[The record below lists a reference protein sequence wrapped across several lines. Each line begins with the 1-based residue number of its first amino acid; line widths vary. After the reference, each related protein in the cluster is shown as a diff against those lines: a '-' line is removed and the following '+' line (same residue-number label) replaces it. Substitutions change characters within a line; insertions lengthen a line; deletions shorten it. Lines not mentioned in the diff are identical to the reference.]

1 MKLSEL
7 KKSSPSKLLEIAES
21 MGIENIS
28 RAKKTNINFLNFKSQ
43 G

>member
-7 KKSSPSKLLEIAES
+7 KKSSPAKLLEIAES

-28 RAKKTNINFLNFKSQ
+28 RAKKTNTYFLNFEGKS
-43 G
+43 